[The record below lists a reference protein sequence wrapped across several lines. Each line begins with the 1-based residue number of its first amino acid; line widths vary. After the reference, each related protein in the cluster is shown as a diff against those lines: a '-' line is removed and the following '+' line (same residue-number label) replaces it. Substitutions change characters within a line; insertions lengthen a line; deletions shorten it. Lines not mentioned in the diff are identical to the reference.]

1 MRLWCESS
9 ATIVL
14 FLQPTWKTA
23 MFLGSPAEKAAK
35 VAAME
40 TVRPRLVPREME
52 AAADVLASTNLLIG
66 SPLLYLI

>member
-1 MRLWCESS
+1 
-9 ATIVL
+9 
-14 FLQPTWKTA
+14 